1 MTYIASKPIGKVDK
15 RVDHL
20 MLYQAS
26 RGFDLGDRVSESG
39 SERRGGLVTCYQ
51 GLNRGG
57 SSAQRACYPYMITR
71 LGPIA

>member
-1 MTYIASKPIGKVDK
+1 
-15 RVDHL
+15 

-39 SERRGGLVTCYQ
+39 SERRGELVTCYQ